1 MSILIQYKIP
11 RKRKLCVIVY
21 RDKIFDTAEK
31 LVEYLMTV
39 QQFSLTITHAILA
52 KLELVDEAT
61 MQAKLTELGCT
72 ATEIEKWMT
81 GADEI
86 KESTKKKTK
95 TTKTKA
101 KTTRKT
107 KSKKSA

>member
-1 MSILIQYKIP
+1 MSILMQYKIP

-61 MQAKLTELGCT
+61 MRSKLKELGCT
-72 ATEIEKWMT
+72 EAEIKKRLT
-81 GADEI
+81 GAEEV
-86 KESTKKKTK
+86 KETTKKKT

-101 KTTRKT
+101 KTTRKP
-107 KSKKSA
+107 KNKKSV